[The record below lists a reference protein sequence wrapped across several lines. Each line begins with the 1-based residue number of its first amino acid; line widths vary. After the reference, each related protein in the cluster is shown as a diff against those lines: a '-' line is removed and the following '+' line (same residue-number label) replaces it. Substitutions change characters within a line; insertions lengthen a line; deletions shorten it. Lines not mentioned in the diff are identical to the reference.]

1 MITLTARGSSFSQQQ
16 PVWVDRRSVPDGL
29 GLGHGNSVAG
39 WGKEY
44 ATGSI
49 ADLIFGLGHGSYEFD
64 TGSAIV
70 DGITNAG
77 AWFSLGLWEAV
88 TQVLDGIGSL

>member
-1 MITLTARGSSFSQQQ
+1 M
-16 PVWVDRRSVPDGL
+16 
-29 GLGHGNSVAG
+29 
-39 WGKEY
+39 
-44 ATGSI
+44 GSI

-88 TQVLDGIGSL
+88 TQVLGGIGSL